1 MGRKEIEEI
10 LEKNPNKWFIV
21 KELSELTGIGTA
33 SVRRVLK
40 QNMGHSIECHHDGVK
55 MLAKAKTAGTGHNS
69 GYNPRAS
76 ISHNVDYANKSEED
90 KV

>member
-10 LEKNPNKWFIV
+10 LEKNPDRWFTI
-21 KELSELTGIGTA
+21 KELSELTGRGPT
-33 SVRRVLK
+33 SVMRVIQ

-69 GYNPRAS
+69 GYNSRAS
-76 ISHNVDYANKSEED
+76 ISHNVDYANKSEEA
-90 KV
+90 KA